1 MIQLEQVGTKHFKHE
16 SVRGEIQ
23 VQYSHD
29 ILRKWVFP
37 FKYLLLPTYSFAYFQ
52 KQFAFVICHELY
64 LKTQR
69 MNKMSVN
76 HFCLFSS
83 FKLFFLFTGIHEEGK
98 KPKPSQPEH
107 PFLFIRIKK
116 RLKNQFFFH
125 LCLKNPNS
133 AVPWHAHS
141 FALPTS
147 TTHSPKYDSPASA
160 PCWRQDLCL
169 QGRLTVS
176 NKHKAANKMCCQP
189 TCLRGLTAEAN
200 VQGRKHPLHQ
210 GALHGTVSLKVFHY
224 FPLFFPPIDP
234 QNLCCMNLF
243 LSHCQSWYN
252 IEL

>member
-83 FKLFFLFTGIHEEGK
+83 FKLFFLFTGIREEGK
-98 KPKPSQPEH
+98 KPKPSQLEH

-116 RLKNQFFFH
+116 RLKNQFFFY
-125 LCLKNPNS
+125 LCFKIPIQQCPDMHTPL
-133 AVPWHAHS
+133 
-141 FALPTS
+141 L
-147 TTHSPKYDSPASA
+147 
-160 PCWRQDLCL
+160 
-169 QGRLTVS
+169 
-176 NKHKAANKMCCQP
+176 CQP
-189 TCLRGLTAEAN
+189 PPLTLLSMTAQHQLP
-200 VQGRKHPLHQ
+200 VGGRTFAFRHADSFKQ
-210 GALHGTVSLKVFHY
+210 A
-224 FPLFFPPIDP
+224 
-234 QNLCCMNLF
+234 
-243 LSHCQSWYN
+243 QSC
-252 IEL
+252 

>member
-1 MIQLEQVGTKHFKHE
+1 MIQLEQVGTKRFKHE

-83 FKLFFLFTGIHEEGK
+83 FKLFFFFLFTGIREEGK

-125 LCLKNPNS
+125 LCFKNPNS

-160 PCWRQDLCL
+160 PCWRQDFCL
-169 QGRLTVS
+169 QACWQFQTSTKLLTRCV
-176 NKHKAANKMCCQP
+176 ANP
-189 TCLRGLTAEAN
+189 PAWE
-200 VQGRKHPLHQ
+200 
-210 GALHGTVSLKVFHY
+210 VSLQKPMCRAESTLCIKELCMAQFLWRFSTT
-224 FPLFFPPIDP
+224 FPFFFPP
-234 QNLCCMNLF
+234 
-243 LSHCQSWYN
+243 
-252 IEL
+252 